1 MKQIYQKILADKKLL
16 GLYVLVEIVLLY
28 IVASVAIDTARIIL
42 YVISF
47 LLVVDILSKTVKI
60 LKKKEFNGKKSRG
73 SSKKA

>member
-16 GLYVLVEIVLLY
+16 GLYILVEIVLLY
-28 IVASVAIDTARIIL
+28 IAGSVAIDTARIIL

-47 LLVVDILSKTVKI
+47 LLVVDISSKTVK
-60 LKKKEFNGKKSRG
+60 LVKRPKSNAKSSRG